1 MTQSRASQ
9 VSLEET
15 PYYHCICRCVRRAFL
30 CGKDHYSGQDYEHR
44 RQWVVSRLALLVDVF
59 AIDLCAY
66 AVMSNHYH
74 LVLKIDRLRALSWS
88 PEEVALRWMQLFSGH
103 PLVARWQ
110 AGVADAIETSTVL
123 EIIECW
129 RARLFDLGWFM
140 KCLNEHLARRANAED
155 KCTGRFWESR
165 YKSQALLDEK
175 SLLRCMAYVDLNPVR
190 AGVAATPEASDY
202 TSVQQRSAVLRAANP
217 EAEGPQ
223 LLPFKDEHIIAAEE
237 GTAAEEGAMLNLVGL
252 LDYLELVDAT
262 GRAIIAGK
270 RGAIAGDAAGVLDR
284 LGIDRRAWLMQMAP
298 RRGRVP
304 MALGSLARLQ
314 AFAASTG
321 RCWVAGQK
329 FACALG

>member
-9 VSLEET
+9 VSLDDT

-30 CGKDHYSGQDYEHR
+30 CGRDHYSGQDYEHR
-44 RQWVVSRLALLVDVF
+44 RQWAVDRLALLAEVF
-59 AIDLCAY
+59 AVDLCAY

-74 LVLKIDRLRALSWS
+74 LVVKIDRHKAQSW
-88 PEEVALRWMQLFSGH
+88 PAEEVACRWMRLFSGH
-103 PLVARWQ
+103 PLVIRWQ
-110 AGVADAIETSTVL
+110 AGSADAAESRRAM
-123 EIIECW
+123 EIIESW

-140 KCLNEHLARRANAED
+140 KCLNEHLARRANEED

-190 AGVAATPEASDY
+190 AGLAETPEASAY
-202 TSVQQRSAVLRAANP
+202 TSVRQRSVALEKSER
-217 EAEGPQ
+217 EEGMSVPQ
-223 LLPFKDEHIIAAEE
+223 LLPFVDEHTTGADEE
-237 GTAAEEGAMLNLVGL
+237 CTLHGVRL

-262 GRAIIAGK
+262 GRAIMAGK
-270 RGAIAGDAAGVLDR
+270 RGFIAKEAAAILQR
-284 LGIDRRAWLMQMAP
+284 LGIDQRVWLSHMTPRKCRAPL
-298 RRGRVP
+298 
-304 MALGSLARLQ
+304 ALGSLVRLQ

-321 RCWVAGQK
+321 RRWVSGQK